1 MRVTHSINV
10 CGEVC
15 PMPVLRTKNAL
26 EEMKSGEILEVITDY
41 PPSKENIQRFV
52 VSQGNEVL
60 KVDEQAEIIKLFIE
74 KA

>member
-1 MRVTHSINV
+1 MMAKNSINV

-26 EEMKSGEILEVITDY
+26 EEMKTGEILEVITDY

-52 VSQGNEVL
+52 VSQGNKVL
-60 KVDEQAEIIKLFIE
+60 KVDEQAEIIKLLIE

>member
-60 KVDEQAEIIKLFIE
+60 KVDEQTEIIKLFIE